1 MKVVLLAYM
10 IISTTALSRYDFS
23 NQDIS
28 KKNEYLKCVK
38 HVKNECKVLT
48 RNHANN
54 LLRTCKLLVIHNHDI
69 TQIKNA
75 TSCAR
80 KAK

>member
-10 IISTTALSRYDFS
+10 IISTTALSIYDFS
-23 NQDIS
+23 NQDII
-28 KKNEYLKCVK
+28 KKNEYLKCVR
-38 HVKNECKVLT
+38 HIKNECKLLT

-54 LLRTCKLLVIHNHDI
+54 LLKTCKLLVIHSHDI

-75 TSCAR
+75 KSCAR